1 MLKIAVILLQLIM
14 AYLRARERR
23 LQEDVAASKALGD
36 VTRELDQI
44 RQRAINARLATN
56 ERLRANP
63 TDPKDPFRLD

>member
-1 MLKIAVILLQLIM
+1 VLKIAVILLQLIM
-14 AYLRARERR
+14 AYLKARERR

-44 RQRAINARLATN
+44 RQRAINARLATS

>member
-14 AYLRARERR
+14 AYLKARERR